1 MKQMVYCKLKKK
13 ENASARYYV
22 GRTID
27 DMTGVARFYISSDQ
41 PPELIKQAE
50 RYKVWNR
57 LLQSIN
63 GKYRDAFLSGNFRDK
78 LSIEI

>member
-1 MKQMVYCKLKKK
+1 MK
-13 ENASARYYV
+13 
-22 GRTID
+22 
-27 DMTGVARFYISSDQ
+27 TGETTDQ

-63 GKYRDAFLSGNFRDK
+63 GKYRDDFLNGNFRDK

>member
-13 ENASARYYV
+13 ENASALYYV

-41 PPELIKQAE
+41 PPELIKQPGGI
-50 RYKVWNR
+50 
-57 LLQSIN
+57 QSV
-63 GKYRDAFLSGNFRDK
+63 
-78 LSIEI
+78 

>member
-1 MKQMVYCKLKKK
+1 MVYCKLKKK
-13 ENASARYYV
+13 ENASALYYV
-22 GRTID
+22 

-63 GKYRDAFLSGNFRDK
+63 GKYRDAFLNGNFRDE